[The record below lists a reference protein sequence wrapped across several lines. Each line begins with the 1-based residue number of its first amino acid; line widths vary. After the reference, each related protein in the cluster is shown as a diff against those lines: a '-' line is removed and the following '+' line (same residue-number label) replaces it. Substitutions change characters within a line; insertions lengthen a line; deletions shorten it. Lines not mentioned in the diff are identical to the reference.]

1 MWTTPFHFPMILTF
15 CPIPDPTRYWKT
27 LPAGHWSHLAVK
39 MHCPNSWWWWWL
51 LITDSAQAE
60 NCPTFHFP
68 CVHPWTGLTS
78 HISPIYEGII
88 SKWILTEPIKPWPP
102 WSLWPFWLI
111 KCIFKK
117 IIVECALI
125 TLYCL
130 NARICDM
137 EEDESWFSCK
147 LYHTD
152 KDESS

>member
-1 MWTTPFHFPMILTF
+1 MTQEYLGLATYINWTITAFLDKMSKS
-15 CPIPDPTRYWKT
+15 WKNGT
-27 LPAGHWSHLAVK
+27 AWFTSSHLAVK

-88 SKWILTEPIKPWPP
+88 SKWILTEPIKLWPP

-111 KCIFKK
+111 KCLIKK
-117 IIVECALI
+117 IIVECASI
-125 TLYCL
+125 TLSCL

-137 EEDESWFSCK
+137 EEDESWFLC
-147 LYHTD
+147 
-152 KDESS
+152 